1 MSQMVDMLQCDSDD
15 HRQQLDSA
23 TRENV
28 EKDERI
34 CQLKRTVTDLE
45 ALVAA
50 LQARSSGA
58 ETENVVVEKQLNR
71 RLCGL
76 TLELKDKEEQMRKAE
91 DRVKRADTRLG
102 AERERAAVVR
112 QGLKEELELSEKE
125 VTRLTAEVA
134 KVEGVKDAEIAA
146 LTDSMRQA
154 NDAVRTKALEATA
167 LSQQLGEERE
177 RSAEQKRALSSLQ
190 QEVDDYIL
198 RVNEQAEEIGV
209 LKECR
214 DKKERRATNADQ
226 VVVKQEYLSGDETA
240 VDAPT
245 TDDGAELSA
254 AKKRVSS
261 LERQL
266 EETEYKNQ
274 MSCRQLRREK
284 TQLEKL
290 LRETETALAEA
301 QEVIDEAE
309 FRSQESSIDAEQSVS
324 KQVVNAERKVSQ
336 VTEAMRDLETCL
348 HSSKAAEEVL
358 CGEVETL
365 RERCRH
371 LQEAVYKSEDG
382 EKPDSLVDELEKCRK
397 ELGDGDKKRALLA
410 ARVEEL
416 KAELGAAESRSDK
429 CRREAERERACLVA
443 EVQEVKADRSVA
455 ETTSKRQQ
463 KAFDKM
469 QNTVSELGGEVAT
482 LNERHASLE
491 ASLSQ
496 RISEISELQAEIA
509 TLRATISE
517 NDAKFNEISS
527 DKTALQESVS
537 TKDNLVAQLRGE
549 LCTVEEDAGKKNE
562 GAEKRVLAAQRDLQ
576 EARKLTK
583 EAEVSCHEKEEELV
597 RLRNVEDTVGSLEAQ
612 IVDKTD
618 KCACLDEKLTQ
629 LTATAAELRDQIG
642 KAKEDQANSE
652 TKAKEDQK
660 NSDEE
665 HSSRLTA
672 LKEENS
678 RQLCSLR
685 EELARKGD
693 VEELE
698 ARVEEMQSKTTELES
713 ELARSQS
720 SAEQS
725 GKHLA
730 TSKREMELLDEQVG
744 GAVGA
749 LWMNRLSR
757 GGKHSAGRIY

>member
-1 MSQMVDMLQCDSDD
+1 MVDMLQCDSDD

-71 RLCGL
+71 RLCDL
-76 TLELKDKEEQMRKAE
+76 TLELKDKEEQTRKAE
-91 DRVKRADTRLG
+91 DRVKRADTKLA

-112 QGLKEELELSEKE
+112 RGLKEELELSEKE

-134 KVEGVKDAEIAA
+134 KVEEVKDAEIAA

-167 LSQQLGEERE
+167 LSGQLGEERE

-214 DKKERRATNADQ
+214 DKKECGATNADQ
-226 VVVKQEYLSGDETA
+226 VVVKQEYLSGDEAA
-240 VDAPT
+240 VDVPT
-245 TDDGAELSA
+245 TDDGAQLSV

-290 LRETETALAEA
+290 LRETETALAET

-324 KQVVNAERKVSQ
+324 KQVVDAEHKVSQ

-358 CGEVETL
+358 CVEVETL

-382 EKPDSLVDELEKCRK
+382 EKPDGDSLVDELEKCRK
-397 ELGDGDKKRALLA
+397 EVSDGDKKRALLA
-410 ARVEEL
+410 ARVDEM

-469 QNTVSELGGEVAT
+469 QNMVSELGGEVAT
-482 LNERHASLE
+482 LKERHASLE

-496 RISEISELQAEIA
+496 KISEISELQTEIA
-509 TLRATISE
+509 TLRATISK
-517 NDAKFNEISS
+517 NDAKVNEISS
-527 DKTALQESVS
+527 DNTALQESVS

-562 GAEKRVLAAQRDLQ
+562 GAEKRVLAAQRDLE

-597 RLRNVEDTVGSLEAQ
+597 RLRSVEDTVGSLEAQ

-618 KCACLDEKLTQ
+618 KCACLDENLTQ
-629 LTATAAELRDQIG
+629 LTATAAELREEIR
-642 KAKEDQANSE
+642 KAKDEQANSE
-652 TKAKEDQK
+652 TKAKEDK
-660 NSDEE
+660 RNSDET
-665 HSSRLTA
+665 HSTQLTA
-672 LKEENS
+672 LKEEHGKE
-678 RQLCSLR
+678 LGSLR
-685 EELARKGD
+685 DELARKGN

-725 GKHLA
+725 GKHLV
-730 TSKREMELLDEQVG
+730 TSKREMELLDEQVRWRCLC
-744 GAVGA
+744 V
-749 LWMNRLSR
+749 MD
-757 GGKHSAGRIY
+757 